1 MRSRTD
7 GIIVALIVAA
17 LVMLLG
23 SASPHLSAQV
33 AAPGTAVRCRVTGR
47 AVSAG
52 VPLPGVSIV
61 IRGDGAVKAAT
72 STDLDGTYTILFAP
86 DAAYDVSAD
95 LPGFSP
101 ITREVT
107 FGAAPCDRTLD
118 LQLTL
123 KSRDEAAAP
132 SAPEGAPRPGNGRGR
147 GGANQT
153 AGGRGGAPGFETLNV
168 QPDAGLSAILDVAP
182 IENADAGALLP
193 AGFSLQDA
201 QSDAIAIAGGR
212 NTANLD
218 RGLMNDRF
226 QAINS
231 GQFDPSTG
239 QFAPGFGP
247 AGDQGFGGFGGGGFG
262 PGGGGPGGR
271 GFGPGGPGG
280 GRGFGPGGR
289 GGFVLGGRGA
299 RAQNPYQG
307 SATYTF
313 GGSALDSP
321 PYQLRPDVPVTQ
333 PTFVQ
338 NTVGGTIGGPLKIPG
353 LYKDTNRRT
362 NFQINYTGNH
372 SSNLF
377 DQYATVPTDAMRAG
391 DFSGSSLTLIDPTTG
406 QPFPGNQIPASRI
419 DPTSAALM
427 SVIPPPNLPGNIQ
440 NFHTSTTAATSSD
453 AVSLR
458 VIQNLSPESQIGA
471 GGPGGRGGFGGRG
484 FGGRG
489 GGGGRGG
496 PAARGTNV
504 VLNAQLQY
512 RRNDTQAIN
521 VFPGLGGETTNTSI
535 AAPIGL
541 NVVHGRTI
549 QNFNVN
555 VAHTEA
561 TTTNGFAG
569 RENVAGDAGIQY
581 PSTASTDPMNWGVPN
596 LVFSGMTAV
605 RGAAASSRDD
615 TRVTAGYAWIHPM
628 PKHQLRAGGDVRL
641 DRSTSDINAN
651 ARGTFTFTGLYSDG
665 GVSAPRGTGADFADF
680 LLGMPQQASVQVG
693 QTSELRQHSFDAYIE
708 DNWQRS
714 SKLTFNLGLRYELA
728 LPFVEVNGR
737 MANLDAAPGLTTVAS
752 VTPGEA
758 GPFTGVFPAGLLN
771 KDLHDLGPRLG
782 LAYRLRPRTIL
793 RGGYSI
799 TYNSG
804 SYASIARQLVGQP
817 PFADTETITATSD
830 TPLTLA
836 EALLT
841 PAPATSNNWGVDRDY
856 ELGMIQTWN
865 ASLQHNLTQDWMLQA
880 TYTGIKGTDLDVLRA
895 PALGPG
901 GLLIPGIEPFI
912 WESSG
917 GHSIMNA
924 GNVQLRRRL
933 AHGIAG
939 GFSYTVAKAM
949 DNASSLGAGGAVVA
963 QNDRDLAAEWA
974 PSTFDRRQQFS
985 GNLYYELPWGPNRR
999 WLNNGGTLAQFLGEW
1014 SAQLTL
1020 TMQTGTPLTARVLG
1034 AASDLLRG
1042 VNGSLRANYNGA
1054 PIALSDPTVDEFFNI
1069 TAFSQPLP
1077 GQFGS
1082 STRDMIVGPG
1092 SHQLNALFQRDVRI
1106 GGNRAMTLQVN
1117 ANNLL
1122 NTVQWAAVDT
1132 NINSPTFGQV
1142 TSARPMRTMT
1152 VTARFRF

>member
-1 MRSRTD
+1 
-7 GIIVALIVAA
+7 
-17 LVMLLG
+17 
-23 SASPHLSAQV
+23 
-33 AAPGTAVRCRVTGR
+33 
-47 AVSAG
+47 
-52 VPLPGVSIV
+52 
-61 IRGDGAVKAAT
+61 
-72 STDLDGTYTILFAP
+72 
-86 DAAYDVSAD
+86 
-95 LPGFSP
+95 
-101 ITREVT
+101 
-107 FGAAPCDRTLD
+107 
-118 LQLTL
+118 
-123 KSRDEAAAP
+123 
-132 SAPEGAPRPGNGRGR
+132 
-147 GGANQT
+147 
-153 AGGRGGAPGFETLNV
+153 
-168 QPDAGLSAILDVAP
+168 
-182 IENADAGALLP
+182 
-193 AGFSLQDA
+193 
-201 QSDAIAIAGGR
+201 
-212 NTANLD
+212 
-218 RGLMNDRF
+218 
-226 QAINS
+226 
-231 GQFDPSTG
+231 
-239 QFAPGFGP
+239 
-247 AGDQGFGGFGGGGFG
+247 
-262 PGGGGPGGR
+262 
-271 GFGPGGPGG
+271 
-280 GRGFGPGGR
+280 
-289 GGFVLGGRGA
+289 
-299 RAQNPYQG
+299 
-307 SATYTF
+307 
-313 GGSALDSP
+313 
-321 PYQLRPDVPVTQ
+321 
-333 PTFVQ
+333 
-338 NTVGGTIGGPLKIPG
+338 
-353 LYKDTNRRT
+353 
-362 NFQINYTGNH
+362 
-372 SSNLF
+372 
-377 DQYATVPTDAMRAG
+377 
-391 DFSGSSLTLIDPTTG
+391 
-406 QPFPGNQIPASRI
+406 
-419 DPTSAALM
+419 
-427 SVIPPPNLPGNIQ
+427 
-440 NFHTSTTAATSSD
+440 
-453 AVSLR
+453 
-458 VIQNLSPESQIGA
+458 
-471 GGPGGRGGFGGRG
+471 
-484 FGGRG
+484 
-489 GGGGRGG
+489 
-496 PAARGTNV
+496 
-504 VLNAQLQY
+504 
-512 RRNDTQAIN
+512 
-521 VFPGLGGETTNTSI
+521 
-535 AAPIGL
+535 
-541 NVVHGRTI
+541 
-549 QNFNVN
+549 
-555 VAHTEA
+555 
-561 TTTNGFAG
+561 
-569 RENVAGDAGIQY
+569 
-581 PSTASTDPMNWGVPN
+581 
-596 LVFSGMTAV
+596 
-605 RGAAASSRDD
+605 
-615 TRVTAGYAWIHPM
+615 
-628 PKHQLRAGGDVRL
+628 
-641 DRSTSDINAN
+641 
-651 ARGTFTFTGLYSDG
+651 
-665 GVSAPRGTGADFADF
+665 
-680 LLGMPQQASVQVG
+680 
-693 QTSELRQHSFDAYIE
+693 
-708 DNWQRS
+708 
-714 SKLTFNLGLRYELA
+714 
-728 LPFVEVNGR
+728 
-737 MANLDAAPGLTTVAS
+737 MANLDAAPGQTTVAS